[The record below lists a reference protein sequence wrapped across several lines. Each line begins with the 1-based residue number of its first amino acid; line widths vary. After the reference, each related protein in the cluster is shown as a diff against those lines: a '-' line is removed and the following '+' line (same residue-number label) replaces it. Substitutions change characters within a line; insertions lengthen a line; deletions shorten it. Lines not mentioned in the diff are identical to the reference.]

1 MIRLGTYVL
10 LQCSFRRTYITKER
24 NVMNFYKVQ
33 QEISDKLGLSLS
45 PKGKDTFKV
54 LSVKINPDL
63 EDTDTTAELVEVQF
77 RTKDMDSLK
86 EVLEDFNNNKHKGHV
101 YTVLCKVS
109 KDTLSKEA
117 SDSYTGKLLFM
128 YSKNLKDKYNQ
139 LVTI

>member
-1 MIRLGTYVL
+1 
-10 LQCSFRRTYITKER
+10 
-24 NVMNFYKVQ
+24 MNFYKVQ

-54 LSVKINPDL
+54 LSVDINPDL
-63 EDTDTTAELVEVQF
+63 EDTDTTAELVDVQF
-77 RTKDMDSLK
+77 SAKDMDSLK
-86 EVLEDFNNNKHKGHV
+86 EVLEDFKDTKYKGHV
-101 YTVLCKVS
+101 YTVLCKAS
-109 KDTLSKEA
+109 RDTLSKDA

>member
-1 MIRLGTYVL
+1 
-10 LQCSFRRTYITKER
+10 
-24 NVMNFYKVQ
+24 MNFYKVQ

-54 LSVKINPDL
+54 LSVDINQDL
-63 EDTDTTAELVEVQF
+63 EDTDTTVELAEVQF

-86 EVLEDFNNNKHKGHV
+86 EVLEDFNDNKYKGHV

-109 KDTLSKEA
+109 RDTLSKDA
-117 SDSYTGKLLFM
+117 SVSYTGKLLFI

>member
-1 MIRLGTYVL
+1 
-10 LQCSFRRTYITKER
+10 
-24 NVMNFYKVQ
+24 MNFYKVQ

-54 LSVKINPDL
+54 LSVDINQDL
-63 EDTDTTAELVEVQF
+63 EDTDTTAELAEVQF

-86 EVLEDFNNNKHKGHV
+86 EVLEDFNNNQYKGHV

-109 KDTLSKEA
+109 RDTLSKDA
-117 SDSYTGKLLFM
+117 SVSYTGKLLFI